1 MKGRTKRSLVTL
13 EATGAVL
20 CFGGGLLAGL
30 VGSLLTAST
39 WILGAEQHPWVRGLG
54 TALLIATIPLLIAA
68 GYCLDWIEPDPTKTL
83 DSTSRE
89 GERGSSPVFQTV
101 VAAIVL
107 GGFVVAPLEPVG
119 KITVAIL
126 TNFL

>member
-1 MKGRTKRSLVTL
+1 MKGRIKGSSPTL
-13 EATGAVL
+13 AATGAVL

-39 WILGAEQHPWVRGLG
+39 WILGTEQHAWVRGAG
-54 TALLIATIPLLIAA
+54 TALLVATIPLLIFA

-83 DSTSRE
+83 DSDSRE

-101 VAAIVL
+101 VATIVL
-107 GGFVVAPLEPVG
+107 SGFVAAPLEPVG
-119 KITVAIL
+119 KITIAIL